1 MRRSGQRKRKRSTTG
16 VRFGE
21 TVIRSVGAPGVNRG
35 ARPDKAARRTRAK
48 VAPATLLRVLYQIPD
63 AKVPGYARCRICAL
77 PPKHAPVLKC
87 GCINCRGCLLK
98 RTERT
103 CPSCGATVT
112 KKLWKDTGIP
122 LPPAPLTF
130 D

>member
-21 TVIRSVGAPGVNRG
+21 LVIRSVGAPGVNRG
-35 ARPDKAARRTRAK
+35 ARPHKAARHTRAK
-48 VAPATLLRVLYQIPD
+48 EAQATVLTALCQIPD
-63 AKVPGYARCRICAL
+63 AKVSAYARCRICAL

-112 KKLWKDTGIP
+112 EKLWKDTGIP
-122 LPPAPLTF
+122 LPPAPFTF